1 MKENFYQELT
11 HLLNQ
16 PKKMGFDKDGNIV
29 YKGFKIAEDGYNRTV
44 LRLLSA
50 FVEGLKNTREPELF
64 FHLLYN
70 FSNTRKYLT
79 DTEYP
84 DLVGEEINLESFI
97 FESDISDSI
106 KMLLIKNNKPKIKE
120 ILDYELYTLDSVS
133 RSIGEEFRDRD
144 LKFGT
149 NSGDNATGPKVTF
162 IGQKNTL
169 IYFLWTLYKTKR
181 FKIGEDNLRKDFEN
195 FIVQNFNF
203 SSTPNGKP
211 IDIKKPAIEI
221 SKLIDDMPDKK
232 EDFLK
237 NLPEKTEQLLLIL
250 ESIKSEI
257 SSMIS
262 EIEST
267 NLRY

>member
-1 MKENFYQELT
+1 MKENFYQELYD
-11 HLLNQ
+11 LLEQ
-16 PKKMGFDKDGNIV
+16 PKKIGFDKDGNIV

-50 FVEGLKNTREPELF
+50 FVEGLKNTKEPELF

-70 FSNTRKYLT
+70 ISNTRKYLT

-106 KMLLIKNNKPKIKE
+106 KMLLVKNNKPKIKE

-133 RSIGEEFRDRD
+133 RSIGVEFRDRD
-144 LKFGT
+144 LKFGVKSV
-149 NSGDNATGPKVTF
+149 NKATGSKVTF

-181 FKIGEDNLRKDFEN
+181 FKIGEDNLRKDFET

-203 SSTPNGKP
+203 SSSINGKP
-211 IDIKKPAIEI
+211 HDIKKPDIEI
-221 SKLIDDMPDKK
+221 SKIIGDMPVKK

-237 NLPEKTEQLLLIL
+237 RIPEKSVELLHIL

-257 SSMIS
+257 SSIIT
-262 EIEST
+262 EIENT
-267 NLRY
+267 NLRD